1 MCVCVCHVVLRK
13 SLFLVRMVDLSV
25 LNFVYQPSIFRIVV
39 KLKLGSKDSGAI
51 VLYLV
56 HLCAVS
62 LTCDQASLLFLS
74 GRERNA

>member
-13 SLFLVRMVDLSV
+13 SLFLVRMVDQSV

-51 VLYLV
+51 VLYFV

-62 LTCDQASLLFLS
+62 LTEFDWN
-74 GRERNA
+74 E

>member
-1 MCVCVCHVVLRK
+1 MCVCHVVLRK
-13 SLFLVRMVDLSV
+13 RLFLVRMVDQSV

-51 VLYLV
+51 VLYFV

-62 LTCDQASLLFLS
+62 LTEFDWN
-74 GRERNA
+74 E